1 MGVQAFQLGLDPW
14 SRCRPRQ
21 WKQKVQDASA
31 AARTTKLT
39 ELVASGL
46 QDGSSRGDAAY
57 LQSVTSSGQVGSWAK
72 LVPAFGARI
81 NYRRLR
87 LGLLEGTAK
96 MVARRVPGSTEAI
109 CRKIGAQAFEC
120 PVCPGVEETGTHV
133 ALDCPQ
139 HQHVWAAACA
149 KATNAEGTIGTPAEQ
164 GWRALGLEGQKAH
177 LLSSEGVSP
186 PEVERRLRGVAT
198 KALVDGF
205 HEVNVGLNLGHAALR
220 EKISAEVQR
229 LAAIK
234 EAAKAAAKEAGAQGP
249 ASCGQAPQGMPVAQ
263 EAAIP
268 AQDGQESQQDALQ
281 ESRDPTEGVPPA
293 GKAGPQ
299 PKVQR
304 AAPSAVAAAAVKAKA
319 LERKRTKKPRKKK
332 TQKKKTL

>member
-1 MGVQAFQLGLDPW
+1 M
-14 SRCRPRQ
+14 
-21 WKQKVQDASA
+21 
-31 AARTTKLT
+31 T
-39 ELVASGL
+39 
-46 QDGSSRGDAAY
+46 
-57 LQSVTSSGQVGSWAK
+57 
-72 LVPAFGARI
+72 
-81 NYRRLR
+81 
-87 LGLLEGTAK
+87 
-96 MVARRVPGSTEAI
+96 
-109 CRKIGAQAFEC
+109 
-120 PVCPGVEETGTHV
+120 
-133 ALDCPQ
+133 
-139 HQHVWAAACA
+139 ACA
-149 KATNAEGTIGTPAEQ
+149 KATDAEGISGTPAEQ

-177 LLSSEGVSP
+177 LLSSEGVFP

-205 HEVNVGLNLGHAALR
+205 HEVDVGLNLGHAALR
-220 EKISAEVQR
+220 EKISAEVQQ

-293 GKAGPQ
+293 GKAAPQ

-304 AAPSAVAAAAVKAKA
+304 AAPSAVAAAAAKAKA
-319 LERKRTKKPRKKK
+319 LKRKRTKTLKKKK

>member
-1 MGVQAFQLGLDPW
+1 M
-14 SRCRPRQ
+14 
-21 WKQKVQDASA
+21 
-31 AARTTKLT
+31 
-39 ELVASGL
+39 
-46 QDGSSRGDAAY
+46 
-57 LQSVTSSGQVGSWAK
+57 
-72 LVPAFGARI
+72 PAFGARI

-109 CRKIGAQAFEC
+109 FKKMGAQAFEC
-120 PVCPGVEETGTHV
+120 PACPGVEETGSHV
-133 ALDCPQ
+133 VLDCPQ
-139 HQHVWAAACA
+139 HQHVWATACA
-149 KATNAEGTIGTPAEQ
+149 KATDAEGISGTPAEQ

-177 LLSSEGVSP
+177 LLSSEGVFP
-186 PEVERRLRGVAT
+186 PELEVERRLRGVAT

-205 HEVNVGLNLGHAALR
+205 HEVDVGLNLGHAALR

-229 LAAIK
+229 LAVIK

-268 AQDGQESQQDALQ
+268 AQDGQGSQQGALQ
-281 ESRDPTEGVPPA
+281 ESRDPTKGVPPA

-319 LERKRTKKPRKKK
+319 LERKRTEKPRKKK